1 MNLLMR
7 RSFSQKLT
15 LFSKIPRANLVGPPI
30 WSCLVKSGCSILL
43 QRPRAAQAL
52 RLVQLLLGILITGG
66 SDNQNTNRSASKS
79 TEVFLPH
86 SGKTCSMES
95 IPGPKLFST
104 LDLVSGTPVLC
115 GGDMTNPSN
124 CLQFLQ
130 TSKKGLWISF
140 ANLQHTR
147 YEHSSWAS
155 PDGLLLF
162 GGSGSDYSTE
172 IVGGGKGFNLNEN
185 TL

>member
-1 MNLLMR
+1 MR

-15 LFSKIPRANLVGPPI
+15 LFSKIPRANLGGPIDYVWLKVAAPF
-30 WSCLVKSGCSILL
+30 CYH
-43 QRPRAAQAL
+43 AQAL
-52 RLVQLLLGILITGG
+52 RLVQLLIGILITGG

-86 SGKTCSMES
+86 SGKTYSLES
-95 IPGPKLFST
+95 LPGPKLFST
-104 LDLVSGTPVLC
+104 LDLVSGTEVLC
-115 GGDMTNPSN
+115 GGDRTNPGN

-140 ANLQHTR
+140 ANLQHKR

-155 PDGLLLF
+155 PDGLILF